1 MDTVQNVVSKYM
13 ERDVIYLLSQ
23 KLIVAALSAATSKR
37 TFMIW
42 GFILKNMLCAQER
55 VENGKYEILDIN
67 VQIKLLF
74 NAQEILL
81 KA

>member
-42 GFILKNMLCAQER
+42 GGYFKEYAVCPRKGRKWKIQDS
-55 VENGKYEILDIN
+55 GY
-67 VQIKLLF
+67 
-74 NAQEILL
+74 
-81 KA
+81 